1 VPSYGG
7 VGIHTVLNVFRA
19 FPNHFKNLVFL
30 SVGVIDSGGFKGADC
45 VESLESTTETM
56 LKKYCSLATELGVP
70 STYRMAVGTEA
81 VAEAEKLCRAILA
94 DFPGVTFIGGK
105 VVFAREQWFQRIL
118 HNETA
123 TAIQKRLYWMGAT
136 MVILPAKV
144 Q

>member
-1 VPSYGG
+1 
-7 VGIHTVLNVFRA
+7 
-19 FPNHFKNLVFL
+19 
-30 SVGVIDSGGFKGADC
+30 
-45 VESLESTTETM
+45 
-56 LKKYCSLATELGVP
+56 
-70 STYRMAVGTEA
+70 MAVGTEA

>member
-1 VPSYGG
+1 
-7 VGIHTVLNVFRA
+7 
-19 FPNHFKNLVFL
+19 
-30 SVGVIDSGGFKGADC
+30 
-45 VESLESTTETM
+45 M
-56 LKKYCSLATELGVP
+56 LKKYLSLATELGIP
-70 STYRMAVGTEA
+70 STYRMAIGTEA
-81 VAEAEKLCRAILA
+81 VLEAEKLCAAIMA
-94 DFPGVTFIGGK
+94 EFPLVTFVGGK